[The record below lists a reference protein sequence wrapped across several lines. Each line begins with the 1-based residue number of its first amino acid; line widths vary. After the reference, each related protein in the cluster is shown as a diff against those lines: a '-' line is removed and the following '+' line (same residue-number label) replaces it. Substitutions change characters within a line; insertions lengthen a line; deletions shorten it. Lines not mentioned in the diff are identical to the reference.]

1 MNKKWWKEAVCYQIY
16 PKSFKD
22 SNGDGIGDL
31 RGVINKL
38 DYLTELGIDVIWI
51 CPIYQSPNA
60 DNGYDISDY
69 QAIMDEFGTMK
80 DFDELLE
87 KVHKRG
93 MKLIMDLV
101 VNHTSDEHPWF
112 LESKTSVDSPKRDWY
127 IWSDGSPSGPPNNWE
142 SIFSGSAWEYDVE
155 SGQYYLHVF
164 ATKQPDLNWEN
175 KDMREA
181 VYNMVNWWLDKGIDG
196 FRIDAISH
204 IKKKAGFPDAAGL
217 DDNGIKGFKM
227 YTDQDGIHDFLQ
239 ELKMKTYSNYD
250 IMTVGEASGVRAE
263 DADPWVEEQKGAFDM
278 VFQFE
283 HLSLWEKETEV
294 DLDLVSLKR
303 ILSKWQTLLHGKG
316 WNALFIENHDKPRI
330 VSVLGNDQ
338 EYWQESAK
346 MLGTMYFFMQGT
358 PFIYQGQEIGMTNV
372 AFPSIND
379 YDDISMK
386 NYYQLETAKG
396 RDHLEIMKVIWK
408 NGRDN
413 SRTPMQW
420 DDSLNGGFTLGIPW
434 MKVNPNYQE
443 INVKHQRQD
452 SNSILSFYKKMIRLR
467 KQYDCLVYGEYKLYL
482 EDDPNVYMYSRY
494 TDEQTALV
502 ICNFNKDSEAITL
515 PVFNGL
521 TGELILSNYNNHSEE
536 TDEQGNIYLSPYE
549 SRVYLFKQIAE

>member
-87 KVHKRG
+87 EVHKRG

-303 ILSKWQTLLHGKG
+303 ILSKWQTVLHGKG

-346 MLGTMYFFMQGT
+346 MLGTMYFFMEGT

-420 DDSLNGGFTLGIPW
+420 DDSLYGGFTLGIPW

-482 EDDPNVYMYSRY
+482 EDDPNVYMYSRF

-502 ICNFNKDSEAITL
+502 ICNFNEDSEAITL

-549 SRVYLFKQIAE
+549 SRVYLFK

>member
-69 QAIMDEFGTMK
+69 QAIMDEFGTMQ
-80 DFDELLE
+80 DFDELLDE
-87 KVHKRG
+87 VHNRG

-101 VNHTSDEHPWF
+101 INHTSDEHPWF
-112 LESKTSVDSPKRDWY
+112 IESKSAVESPKRDWY
-127 IWSDGSPSGPPNNWE
+127 IWSDGKPGLPPNNWE
-142 SIFSGSAWEYDVE
+142 SIFSGSAWEYDTE
-155 SGQYYLHVF
+155 SEQYYLHVF
-164 ATKQPDLNWEN
+164 AKKQPDLNWEN
-175 KDMREA
+175 PDMREA
-181 VYNMVNWWLDKGIDG
+181 VYAMVNWWLDKGIDG

-204 IKKKAGFPDAAGL
+204 IKKKAGLPDVEAL
-217 DDNGIKGFKM
+217 DENGIKGFKM
-227 YTDQDGIHDFLQ
+227 YTNQDGIHDYLQ
-239 ELKMKTYSNYD
+239 ELKAKTFSRYD
-250 IMTVGEASGVRAE
+250 IMTVGEASGVSSE
-263 DADPWVEEQKGAFDM
+263 DADPWVNEETGAFDM

-283 HLSLWEKETEV
+283 HLSLWEKDTEI
-294 DLDLVSLKR
+294 DLDLVSFKK
-303 ILSKWQTLLHGKG
+303 ILSKWQTALHNKG

-330 VSVLGNDQ
+330 VSTLGNDQ
-338 EYWQESAK
+338 EYWKESAK

-372 AFPSIND
+372 AFPSIED
-379 YDDISMK
+379 YDDIGMK

-396 RDHLEIMKVIWK
+396 RDHLDIMKVIWK
-408 NGRDN
+408 SGRDN

-420 DDSLNGGFTLGIPW
+420 DSSVNGGFTLGIPW
-434 MKVNPNYQE
+434 MKVNPNYLK
-443 INVKHQRQD
+443 INVKDQRHD
-452 SNSILSFYKKMIRLR
+452 SESILSYYKKMIRLR

-482 EDDPNVYMYSRY
+482 AEDPNVYMYSRFIN
-494 TDEQTALV
+494 DQTALV
-502 ICNFNKDSEAITL
+502 ICNFSDSQQMIKL
-515 PVFNGL
+515 PDFKKL
-521 TGELILSNYNNHSEE
+521 TGQLILSNYNNHTNEA
-536 TDEQGNIYLSPYE
+536 DGQGQLLLSPYE
-549 SRVYLFKQIAE
+549 SRVYLFQ

>member
-1 MNKKWWKEAVCYQIY
+1 MKKKWWKEAVCYQIY

-69 QAIMDEFGTMK
+69 QAIMDEFGTME

-87 KVHKRG
+87 EVHKRG

-127 IWSDGSPSGPPNNWE
+127 IWSEGNSGSPPNNWE

-155 SGQYYLHVF
+155 SEQYYLHVF

-175 KDMREA
+175 KDMRTA

-204 IKKKAGFPDAAGL
+204 IKKKAGFPDATGL
-217 DDNGIKGFKM
+217 DGNGIKGFKM
-227 YTDQDGIHDFLQ
+227 YTNQDGIHDFLQ
-239 ELKMKTYSNYD
+239 ELKTNTFSNYD
-250 IMTVGEASGVRAE
+250 IMTVGEASGVSAE
-263 DADPWVEEQKGAFDM
+263 DADPWVEEENGAFDM

-303 ILSKWQTLLHGKG
+303 ILSKWQTGLHGKG

-330 VSVLGNDQ
+330 VSTLGNAR
-338 EYWQESAK
+338 EYWKESAK

-379 YDDISMK
+379 YDDIGMK

-396 RDHLEIMKVIWK
+396 RDHLDIMKVIWK

-420 DDSLNGGFTLGIPW
+420 DDSLNAGFTLGIPW

-452 SNSILSFYKKMIRLR
+452 SDSILSFYKEMIRLR

-482 EDDPNVYMYSRY
+482 EDDPHVFMYSRF
-494 TDEQTALV
+494 TDKQTVLV
-502 ICNFNKDSEAITL
+502 ICNFDEDVQVINL

-521 TGELILSNYNNHSEE
+521 TRKLILSNYNKYSEE
-536 TDEQGNIYLSPYE
+536 ADAQEDIHLSPYE
-549 SRVYLFKQIAE
+549 SRVYLFK